1 VVPGQ
6 RGERR
11 VLRVTVAG
19 SEGAGGDR
27 VRALA
32 VLGSPIAHSKSPRL
46 HAAAY
51 RVLGLPWNYSAIEV
65 TEGSL
70 GAFINTCDSS
80 WRGLSLTMPLKREV
94 LPMLATRSDLVTM
107 VGAANTVLFD
117 DAGGLHGFNTDVA
130 GIVAALADHGVSTLE
145 RVQILGGGATAASV
159 LAAVARLGGARATV
173 MARDPERARA
183 LEPLAARLG
192 IELTIHRLGVTER
205 SLIVPGAVISTL
217 PGSTEH
223 GLVYPEAVRQGAVLL
238 DVAYEPWPSAL
249 ASAWAQAGGTVV
261 SGLEMLLHQAIGQV
275 RIFVTGAEDGVL
287 ADEAQV
293 VAAMRESV
301 GL

>member
-1 VVPGQ
+1 MSITEPDQDPNTG
-6 RGERR
+6 RG
-11 VLRVTVAG
+11 A
-19 SEGAGGDR
+19 DR
-27 VRALA
+27 ARTLA

-51 RVLGLPWNYSAIEV
+51 RVLGLPWSYSALEV
-65 TEGSL
+65 IEGSL

-94 LPMLATRSDLVTM
+94 LPMLASRSSVVHT

-117 DAGGLHGFNTDVA
+117 DEGALHGFNTDVA
-130 GIVAALADHGVSTLE
+130 GIEAAFAEHGVTALE
-145 RVQILGGGATAASV
+145 SVQILGGGATAASV
-159 LAAVARLGGARATV
+159 LAAVARMGATRALV
-173 MARDPERARA
+173 LARDPERAGA
-183 LEPLAARLG
+183 LQPLATTLG
-192 IELTIHRLGVTER
+192 IELTIRRLGLMDP
-205 SLIVPGAVISTL
+205 SLSVPSAVISTL
-217 PGSTEH
+217 PGASEH
-223 GLVYPEAVRQGAVLL
+223 ELAYPQAVREAAVLL

-249 ASAWAQAGGTVV
+249 SRAWSAAGGTVV

-275 RIFVTGAEDGVL
+275 RIFVTGEEHGVL
-287 ADEAQV
+287 PHESEV